1 MLASGQIAGLADV
14 LQTWVVTHPK
24 DAQAWQ
30 MLSEVW
36 SRQGEAVRSIRADA
50 ESRVAQLDYPAALDR
65 LKAAQDMLRFGQ
77 AGMAGRN
84 AHIDA
89 SIIDTRT
96 RQISNLIREQTR
108 EDKVDR

>member
-1 MLASGQIAGLADV
+1 MMAAGLLDALTDA

-36 SRQGEAVRSIRADA
+36 GRKGEAVRSIRADA
-50 ESRVAQLDYPAALDR
+50 ESRVAQLDHPAAMDR
-65 LKAAQDMLRFGQ
+65 LKAAQDMLRGGQ
-77 AGMAGRN
+77 AGVAGRN

>member
-1 MLASGQIAGLADV
+1 MLAAGQLGGLADA

-36 SRQGEAVRSIRADA
+36 SRQSETVLSIRADA

-65 LKAAQDMLRFGQ
+65 LKAAQDMLPGGQ
-77 AGMAGRN
+77 AGVAGRN

-89 SIIDTRT
+89 SIIDTRI

-108 EDKVDR
+108 QDKVDR